1 MRQNLKILI
10 VEDEA
15 IFAMSMQRVLTRSDN
30 NTCELVSTGEA
41 AVESAK
47 REKPDV
53 IIMDIFLDGK
63 LNGIEA
69 AMEIRSLYEIP
80 IVFVTGYE
88 EGKILDQIKSVESST
103 YLIKPII
110 PDDLKSAID
119 RVLQK

>member
-119 RVLQK
+119 RVLKK